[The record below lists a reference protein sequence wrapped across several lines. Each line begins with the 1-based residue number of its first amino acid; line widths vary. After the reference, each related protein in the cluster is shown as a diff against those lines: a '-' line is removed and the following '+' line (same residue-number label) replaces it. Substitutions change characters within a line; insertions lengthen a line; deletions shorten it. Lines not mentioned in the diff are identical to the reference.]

1 MEMNLVNKEVV
12 KTYIVEN
19 QNTAYE
25 VGSGGLYVLATPEIV
40 RLVENIS
47 YNMVQEE
54 LIEEETTVGGYIDIN
69 HLKPTLVGKTIQI
82 SVVLKEIC
90 FKKLVFEY
98 IAYEGDIKI
107 ATGKHERYIVNK
119 EKFMT
124 KAI

>member
-1 MEMNLVNKEVV
+1 MNLINKEVV

-19 QNTAYE
+19 KNTAYE
-25 VGSGGLYVLATPEIV
+25 VGSGGLLVLATPEIV
-40 RLVENIS
+40 RLVENIAF
-47 YNMVQEE
+47 NMVQEE

-82 SVVLKEIC
+82 SVILKEIC

-98 IAYEGDIKI
+98 IAYEGDSKI

-124 KAI
+124 KAK